1 MDMESSGASTGAAA
15 AVSSSDVASSTGS
28 SRTTGGA
35 DPARDAAAARKERE
49 GRAAAA
55 ALRAAQDADPAY
67 AGLSK
72 NARKKLARKQNADV
86 DWRERK
92 RQKKTARAGGAGA
105 GGGGG
110 AGVPHTLIALAKAM
124 AVRELGKSYETCTL
138 REWNAATHE
147 AKFQTNNAPRACPR
161 GAKGH
166 GAATTTN
173 GFILKI
179 EGGVVWY
186 NCAYTSCQHQQ
197 KLGSYAATAQEVFIM

>member
-1 MDMESSGASTGAAA
+1 VGGDNPLLPHCAPGVAGNASTDTRDYLITYFAPDEPELQLALATLHPGLRRKA
-15 AVSSSDVASSTGS
+15 
-28 SRTTGGA
+28 TT
-35 DPARDAAAARKERE
+35 DLK
-49 GRAAAA
+49 
-55 ALRAAQDADPAY
+55 Y
-67 AGLSK
+67 
-72 NARKKLARKQNADV
+72 
-86 DWRERK
+86 ERK
-92 RQKKTARAGGAGA
+92 RQKKTARAAGAGA
-105 GGGGG
+105 GAG
-110 AGVPHTLIALAKAM
+110 ASVPHELIALAKAM

-138 REWNAATHE
+138 REWNAATNE

-197 KLGSYAATAQEVFIM
+197 KLGSYAVTAQEVFIM